1 MFSGS
6 GYGPP
11 ADIWS
16 LACMAFELAT
26 GLSSCVSDS
35 NVTWARGAA
44 GDYLFEPHS
53 GEEYT
58 RDEDHLAHIIE
69 LAGPIPRTIALSGE
83 SPPTRHSAVRSM
95 RCWVNIVATDQAADT
110 RLLYTQT
117 IVLGHQIQYFLSQ
130 SIHTAYTATVAAT
143 WFQAICL
150 NIWARCSV
158 KWTWTLSTGR
168 KSWMLEMIL
177 FLYVLLT

>member
-1 MFSGS
+1 M
-6 GYGPP
+6 
-11 ADIWS
+11 
-16 LACMAFELAT
+16 
-26 GLSSCVSDS
+26 
-35 NVTWARGAA
+35 
-44 GDYLFEPHS
+44 FEPHS

-83 SPPTRHSAVRSM
+83 SPPPRHSAVSSM

-130 SIHTAYTATVAAT
+130 KYSHGIHGNSCRY
-143 WFQAICL
+143 
-150 NIWARCSV
+150 
-158 KWTWTLSTGR
+158 
-168 KSWMLEMIL
+168 MIPSNVFKL
-177 FLYVLLT
+177 MG